1 MSIGNLESLCREL
14 SRECIGNA
22 IPAEAP
28 FFDLVW
34 DVLRE
39 HMFPDG
45 EALSP
50 EHWHIGSS
58 QGEIISGLGLHG
70 GEDLQAIS
78 IVSTL
83 SALMFV
89 MVSSGSHS
97 KKRLDELTAKYAA
110 EFGTPNWAV
119 SHIKSL
125 VTRHMKD
132 LPAIVSPKKAFK
144 KPYLIWESGKSLRD
158 GTEKNLE
165 EFREAAKQRKFYI
178 FANDAKR
185 AELLV
190 CGQLS
195 KLKVG
200 ETFSWATL
208 MALLER
214 IGSRWTYEELAVR
227 IYPDKEYVKG
237 KHRSHIYQIVR
248 HIKEVLAAD
257 IDESDWGIAPDSV
270 DCWFDT
276 KQQNRVEVSSD
287 LQACLIRKNPATES
301 PLE

>member
-34 DVLRE
+34 DVLRVR
-39 HMFPDG
+39 MFPG
-45 EALSP
+45 GKALSP
-50 EHWHIGSS
+50 EYWHIRSS
-58 QGEIISGLGLHG
+58 QAEIISGLGLHG

-144 KPYLIWESGKSLRD
+144 KPYLIWESGKSLWD

-165 EFREAAKQRKFYI
+165 ELREAAKQRKFYI

-185 AELLV
+185 VELLV
-190 CGQLS
+190 CGQPS
-195 KLKVG
+195 KLRVG
-200 ETFSWATL
+200 ETFAWATL

-214 IGSRWTYEELAVR
+214 IGSRWTYEELATR
-227 IYPDKEYVKG
+227 IYPDEEYIEKTHPSRVY
-237 KHRSHIYQIVR
+237 HVVIHV
-248 HIKEVLAAD
+248 KEVLADD
-257 IDESDWGIAPDSV
+257 IDASDWDIAPDSV
-270 DCWFDT
+270 DSWFDT
-276 KQQNRVEVSSD
+276 KQQKRVEVSSD
-287 LQACLIRKNPATES
+287 LRACLIRRNPAAES
-301 PLE
+301 LQE